1 MQDHIAQEKRVWWMI
16 VKTSKQEIE
25 GRVEGGQ
32 ISAQDATD
40 FLVNATLHSREG
52 KRGDERVVRSC
63 LGMMGVWA
71 AICLTPW
78 ADSR

>member
-1 MQDHIAQEKRVWWMI
+1 MQDHIAQEKREWWMI
-16 VKTSKQEIE
+16 VKTSKLEIE

-32 ISAQDATD
+32 ISAQDSTD
-40 FLVNATLHSREG
+40 FLVHATLHSREG

>member
-1 MQDHIAQEKRVWWMI
+1 MQDHIAQEKSVWWTI
-16 VKTSKQEIE
+16 VKTSKLEIE

-32 ISAQDATD
+32 IRAQDSTD
-40 FLVNATLHSREG
+40 FLFNANVHSIGG

-63 LGMMGVWA
+63 LSMMGVWA
-71 AICLTPW
+71 EICLTPW

>member
-1 MQDHIAQEKRVWWMI
+1 M
-16 VKTSKQEIE
+16 KTSKLEIE

-40 FLVNATLHSREG
+40 FLFNANLHNKGG
-52 KRGDERVVRSC
+52 KRSDERVVRSC
-63 LGMMGVWA
+63 LGMMGMWA

-78 ADSR
+78 ADSH

>member
-1 MQDHIAQEKRVWWMI
+1 MQDHIAQEKSVWWTI
-16 VKTSKQEIE
+16 VKTSKLEIE
-25 GRVEGGQ
+25 ERVEGGQ

-40 FLVNATLHSREG
+40 FLFNANLHSRGG

-63 LGMMGVWA
+63 LSMMGVRA
-71 AICLTPW
+71 ATYLTPW

>member
-1 MQDHIAQEKRVWWMI
+1 MI
-16 VKTSKQEIE
+16 VKTSKLEIE
-25 GRVEGGQ
+25 GRVEEGQ
-32 ISAQDATD
+32 LSAQDGIV

-71 AICLTPW
+71 ARCRTPW